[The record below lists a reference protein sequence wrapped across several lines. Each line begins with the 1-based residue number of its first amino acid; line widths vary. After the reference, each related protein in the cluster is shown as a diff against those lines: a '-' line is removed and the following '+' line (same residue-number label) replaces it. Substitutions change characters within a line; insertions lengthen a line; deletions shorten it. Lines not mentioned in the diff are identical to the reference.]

1 MAYFEALNELYISAQ
16 KEGAAVH
23 GLWDNLNYLGKLTPP
38 RQRKPVKVVMMGT
51 GTIIKA
57 CIVQD
62 PSIIID
68 YSNFFVGLDDLE
80 EAYFLCG
87 FLNAPAVTQTV
98 RVIIDEGAAGSGRNI
113 MKRPFSIRLPRYD
126 VENEL
131 HQEIVKMALNME
143 RHARKILDRWITGEE
158 EKLKLKDKGENS
170 ELDAI
175 FNKISL
181 KKLALQNRIY
191 KELGWDTKKSAI
203 TGEFAQLN
211 QLIREVISRKGK

>member
-1 MAYFEALNELYISAQ
+1 
-16 KEGAAVH
+16 
-23 GLWDNLNYLGKLTPP
+23 
-38 RQRKPVKVVMMGT
+38 MGT